1 MHDMPR
7 VAGVDPGTV
16 SFDLCVLQD
25 GEPVVE
31 QVFATGTLSEDPAP
45 LLRTLEDHGPYDL
58 VYGPSGYGLPL
69 LSAADVGEPELAQMV
84 LVRADEARAD
94 AGVGGMRSLL
104 RALTRSGLPVVFGPG
119 VIHLPTVPRHRKYNR
134 IDLGTAD
141 KVCAA
146 ACAIADQS
154 ARLGLAPGDTSMVLL
169 ELGGAFTAALAI
181 AGGQIVDGMGGSS
194 GPIGPRAAGALDGE
208 LAYLLGPALR
218 KDTLFSGGALDPTGT
233 LHVTDPHA
241 LWRDPAY
248 TEGWTAFLEGAAK
261 AVRGLEVSVPAPRE
275 IVASGRLARLPD
287 LVATL
292 AAMLG
297 DVAPVTA
304 LVRAKSSAAAYGAA
318 LLADALVGGPNV
330 ALAERLRVSESSG
343 GVLDHLRVAGVEAIS
358 LG

>member
-1 MHDMPR
+1 MPR

-31 QVFATGTLSEDPAP
+31 WTFATGALGEDSAP
-45 LLRTLEDHGPYDL
+45 LLQTLAEHGPYDL

-69 LSAADVGEPELAQMV
+69 VGAGDVGERQLAEMV
-84 LVRADEARAD
+84 LIRPDEAHAR

-119 VIHLPTVPRHRKYNR
+119 VIHLPSVPRHRKYNR

-146 ACAIADQS
+146 AYAIADQS
-154 ARLGLAPGDTSMVLL
+154 ARRAIAASETSMVLL

-194 GPIGPRAAGALDGE
+194 GPIGLRAAGALDGE

-218 KDTLFSGGALDPTGT
+218 KDTLFTGGALDPTGR
-233 LHVTDPHA
+233 LQITDLEA
-241 LWRDPAY
+241 LWRAPAHSDD
-248 TEGWTAFLEGAAK
+248 WMALLEAAAK
-261 AVRGLEVSVPAPRE
+261 AVRALLVSVPAPTE
-275 IVASGRLARLPD
+275 IVISGRLAGLSG
-287 LVATL
+287 LISN
-292 AAMLG
+292 LG
-297 DVAPVTA
+297 SSLRDVAPVTA
-304 LVRAKSSAAAYGAA
+304 LVRTRSAAAYGAA
-318 LLADALVGGPNV
+318 LLADGLAGGGNADLVD
-330 ALAERLRVSESSG
+330 RLRLRESSG
-343 GVLDHLRVAGVEAIS
+343 SALDHLRVAGAETIS

>member
-1 MHDMPR
+1 MPR

-31 QVFATGTLSEDPAP
+31 WTFATGALGEDSAP
-45 LLRTLEDHGPYDL
+45 LLQTLAEHGPYDL

-69 LSAADVGEPELAQMV
+69 VGAGDVGERQLAEMV
-84 LVRADEARAD
+84 LIRPDEAHAR

-119 VIHLPTVPRHRKYNR
+119 VIHLPSVPRHRKYNR

-146 ACAIADQS
+146 AYAIADQS
-154 ARLGLAPGDTSMVLL
+154 ARRAIAASETSMVLL

-194 GPIGPRAAGALDGE
+194 GPIGLRAAGALDGE

-218 KDTLFSGGALDPTGT
+218 KDTLFTGGALDPTGR
-233 LHVTDPHA
+233 LQITDLEA
-241 LWRDPAY
+241 LWRAPAHSDD
-248 TEGWTAFLEGAAK
+248 WMALLEAAAK
-261 AVRGLEVSVPAPRE
+261 AVRALLVSVPAPTE
-275 IVASGRLARLPD
+275 IVISGRLAGLPG
-287 LVATL
+287 LISN
-292 AAMLG
+292 LG
-297 DVAPVTA
+297 SSLRDVAPVTA
-304 LVRAKSSAAAYGAA
+304 LVRTRSAAAYGAA
-318 LLADALVGGPNV
+318 LLADGLAGGGNADLVD
-330 ALAERLRVSESSG
+330 RLRLRESSG
-343 GVLDHLRVAGVEAIS
+343 SALDHLRVAGAETIS